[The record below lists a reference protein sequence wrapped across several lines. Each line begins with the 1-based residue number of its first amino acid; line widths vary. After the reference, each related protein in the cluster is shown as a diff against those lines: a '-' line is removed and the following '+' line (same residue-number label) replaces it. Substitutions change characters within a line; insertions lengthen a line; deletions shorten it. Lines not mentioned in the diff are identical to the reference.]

1 MIPRRKGPVIR
12 GGKIFL
18 VPFRNIPYDY
28 ASTREASGFTGRVRA
43 GSAPAGPGFGAGVS
57 PKRSAQGLDPQ
68 ALLLF
73 PRGGRSAVYMED
85 RVSDVEK
92 SLYRLMV
99 ILIAGTAIAGLAS
112 PGPSEALRGF
122 LALQWV
128 PSRLIHDYSVTGGS
142 GGALLNA
149 AFMAAL
155 SLLLVRV
162 NGVRLSGPTLAG
174 VFTVMGFSL
183 FGKTALN
190 VLPVVAGVWMAAR
203 AAGKNFKSYIMIALF
218 GSALGPLAT
227 ALALE
232 VGLRGAGAVLA
243 GVAGGVAAGFVLP
256 SLAMAMLRLHEGYN
270 LYNIGLTCGFFGLF
284 AAALMAAA
292 GGGLSISVIWNKH
305 PGPAMTFLVP
315 VLSVFLAAWGLAL
328 EGKGAIAGFR
338 KLMKLTGRL
347 PSDFLDMVSPGAALL
362 NMGVLGLIGC
372 AYVAAVGGDFSGPV
386 LGGLL
391 TLIGFGAF
399 GKHPRNSLPVM
410 AGVFASTLLFGKPLT
425 APGPILAL
433 LFGTTL
439 APLAGE
445 FGPLVGFVA
454 GFLHLVLVE
463 RTGAFHMG
471 LDLYN
476 NGFAGGLT
484 AGLVSAAMEWIRSNK
499 QERMK

>member
-1 MIPRRKGPVIR
+1 MT
-12 GGKIFL
+12 
-18 VPFRNIPYDY
+18 D
-28 ASTREASGFTGRVRA
+28 T
-43 GSAPAGPGFGAGVS
+43 
-57 PKRSAQGLDPQ
+57 
-68 ALLLF
+68 
-73 PRGGRSAVYMED
+73 
-85 RVSDVEK
+85 EK
-92 SLYRLMV
+92 TLYRLML
-99 ILIAGTAIAGLAS
+99 ILIAGTALAGLAS
-112 PGPSEALRGF
+112 PGPAEAVHGF
-122 LALQWV
+122 LTLQWV
-128 PSRLIHDYSVTGGS
+128 PSRLIHDYSVTGGP

-155 SLLLVRV
+155 SLLLVRI

-174 VFTVMGFSL
+174 VFTVMGFSF

-190 VLPVVAGVWMAAR
+190 VLPVAAGVWLAAR
-203 AAGKNFKSYIMIALF
+203 AAGKAFKSYIMIALF
-218 GSALGPLAT
+218 GTALGPLAT

-232 VGLRGAGAVLA
+232 VGLSGAPAVLA
-243 GVAGGVAAGFVLP
+243 GLAGGVAAGFVLP

-284 AAALMAAA
+284 AAAILAAS
-292 GGGLSISVIWNKH
+292 GGSLTITVIWNEH
-305 PGPAMTFLVP
+305 PGPAMTLLVP
-315 VLSVFLAAWGLAL
+315 AFSVLLAVWGLAL
-328 EGKGAIAGFR
+328 EGKGAVSGFR
-338 KLMKLTGRL
+338 KLLKLTGRL
-347 PSDFLDMVSPGAALL
+347 PSDFLDMATPGAALL
-362 NMGVLGLIGC
+362 NMGILGLIGS

-391 TLIGFGAF
+391 TLMGFGAF

-425 APGPILAL
+425 APGPILAI

-445 FGPLVGFVA
+445 FGPLVGFAA

-484 AGLVSAAMEWIRSNK
+484 AGLVSAALEWIRSNK
-499 QERMK
+499 QERMR